1 MKKEFDIDDEWLSF
15 EIHPETPPEGVLL
28 TEHLPHIDW
37 DEMYTGIRKSGKE
50 YGIEFGDVTI
60 LANSRKAFEASE
72 FAREQGKYDEFH
84 EGLFYAYFTEVRN
97 IGNEKVILDVASKT
111 GLDILALKEV
121 FDSEKYLPVLQ
132 KTTSEARQLGFSGVP
147 AFVVGGKYNIV
158 GVQPIEVFRD
168 AIRKFQG

>member
-1 MKKEFDIDDEWLSF
+1 MKKEFDIDDKWLSF
-15 EIHPETPPEGVLL
+15 EIHSETPPEGVLL

-37 DEMYTGIRKSGKE
+37 DEMYTGLRKSGEE

-72 FAREQGKYDEFH
+72 FAREQGKYGELH

-97 IGNEKVILDVASKT
+97 IGDEEVIMDVASKT
-111 GLDILALKEV
+111 GLDISALKEAL
-121 FDSEKYLPVLQ
+121 DAEKYLPVLQ

-147 AFVVGGKYNIV
+147 AFVVGGKYSIV
-158 GVQPIEVFRD
+158 GVQPVEVFRD
-168 AIRKFQG
+168 AIRKL

>member
-37 DEMYTGIRKSGKE
+37 DEMYTGLRKSGKE
-50 YGIEFGDVTI
+50 YNIEFGDVTI

-72 FAREQGKYDEFH
+72 FAREQGKYDEIH

-97 IGNEKVILDVASKT
+97 IGDEDVIMDVASKA
-111 GLDILALKEV
+111 GLDTSALKQALDV
-121 FDSEKYLPVLQ
+121 EKYWRPVSVPTKFKMGSAL
-132 KTTSEARQLGFSGVP
+132 SGVP
-147 AFVVGGKYNIV
+147 AFVVGGKYSIV
-158 GVQPIEVFRD
+158 GVQPIEVFRET
-168 AIRKFQG
+168 IRKL